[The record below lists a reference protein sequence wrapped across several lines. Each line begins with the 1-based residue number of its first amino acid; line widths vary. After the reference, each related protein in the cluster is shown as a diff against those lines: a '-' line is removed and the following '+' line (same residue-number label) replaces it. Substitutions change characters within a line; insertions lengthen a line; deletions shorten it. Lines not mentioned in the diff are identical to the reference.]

1 MILSHIGDT
10 GRAYDCCLTDII
22 NSWFISQRG
31 RSCLGCWLDLST
43 HDSLSTCKW
52 MSACFCYSAFICY
65 KLDLCGPSLNH
76 GDTGTREE
84 NILLFDWYYQPMIQ
98 FPERVQLSRGCW
110 LDLST
115 HDSLSTC
122 KWMSACFCHS
132 AFICHKLDICG
143 PSDHSTLV
151 NVGPEDSQGPYSQN
165 TRCFPLQKRKK
176 SERTQRHVPSTV
188 LLDVKIDSLCPL
200 SQLEPTS
207 FYL

>member
-1 MILSHIGDT
+1 M
-10 GRAYDCCLTDII
+10 GRAYHHCCSADII
-22 NSWFISQRG
+22 NLWFTFINTSVTRINN
-31 RSCLGCWLDLST
+31 
-43 HDSLSTCKW
+43 DSFTYW
-52 MSACFCYSAFICY
+52 
-65 KLDLCGPSLNH
+65 GH
-76 GDTGTREE
+76 GKS
-84 NILLFDWYYQPMIQ
+84 IWLLFDWYYQLMIH
-98 FPERVQLSRGCW
+98 FPERAQLSRGCW